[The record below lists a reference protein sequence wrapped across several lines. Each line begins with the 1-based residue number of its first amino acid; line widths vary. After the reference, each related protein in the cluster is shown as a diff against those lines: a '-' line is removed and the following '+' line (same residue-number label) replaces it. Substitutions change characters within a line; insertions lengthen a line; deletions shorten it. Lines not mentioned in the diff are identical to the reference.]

1 MQGLLPPRETS
12 LQAEIDRA
20 HAAISR
26 CCTPLDK
33 YQVSRQG
40 TLTGVQ
46 RISPLSL
53 LPPVSCMRV
62 QELAMRHLPAEQQ
75 IPTPVAAG
83 CHGAEGGELG
93 HLLWAAVP
101 AHQGVPAH
109 HLHTVS
115 ATLLCA
121 QVTHLHEIPDS
132 CLM

>member
-1 MQGLLPPRETS
+1 MQGLLPPRVTS

-53 LPPVSCMRV
+53 LPPCHACACES
-62 QELAMRHLPAEQQ
+62 LPCGTCQQ
-75 IPTPVAAG
+75 NSRYLPLWLQAVMGLREASWDIFYGLLSQHIKEYLPIIYTP
-83 CHGAEGGELG
+83 
-93 HLLWAAVP
+93 
-101 AHQGVPAH
+101 
-109 HLHTVS
+109 
-115 ATLLCA
+115 
-121 QVTHLHEIPDS
+121 
-132 CLM
+132 